1 MEKQT
6 YTIVAMNDQGAST
19 SAGIDYD
26 HPNGGREFASV
37 SAATNTAHREL
48 GSGWHVSIIRD
59 DGTTVK
65 EFTIR

>member
-6 YTIVAMNDQGAST
+6 YTISATNDQGAST
-19 SAGIDYD
+19 SAGIDMD
-26 HPNGGREFASV
+26 HPNGGAEYQSV
-37 SAATNTAHREL
+37 SAASKAAHREL
-48 GSGWHVSIIRD
+48 GSGWHVSITRN